1 MASRACRP
9 HEAAAIV
16 KLCISAGVPEQAAQ
30 WLEEGYDVAAV
41 AGNLRT
47 AAKTAPRPPPKTRR
61 PARQFPRAAT
71 SGLSSIRRSKRDS
84 LNNAVAYS
92 PK

>member
-16 KLCISAGVPEQAAQ
+16 KLCISAGLPEQAAQ

-47 AAKTAPRPPPKTRR
+47 AAKTAPRPAAENPSAGTTVSTRR
-61 PARQFPRAAT
+61 DIRAELDTAVEARFAQQRR
-71 SGLSSIRRSKRDS
+71 GL
-84 LNNAVAYS
+84 
-92 PK
+92 